1 MHGGQS
7 GRRKAGR
14 ELNPVC
20 VDKHVGLS
28 ATSLERC
35 VACLLQEPSQLC
47 SSLGLGTWGPRT
59 WRERATEE

>member
-20 VDKHVGLS
+20 VEKDVGLS

-35 VACLLQEPSQLC
+35 VACLLQEPS
-47 SSLGLGTWGPRT
+47 
-59 WRERATEE
+59 